1 MLNRATISTR
11 LAAITAVAL
20 AGLLVVVTFG
30 LLGTRGQMLEARRVK
45 TQEHTELAL
54 SLITHFHAL
63 EASGTMTRE
72 SAQQAAEDAV
82 RDLRY
87 DGTEYFWINDTTP
100 TVVMHPIKAELE
112 GQDVSMLE
120 DADGTRLFVE
130 FVDVVE
136 ADGAGFVDYLWP
148 KPGEE
153 DAQPKVSY
161 VAAFEPWDWV
171 VGTGIY
177 IDDIDTQFWA
187 KVRSFSLPGLLIMAV
202 VGGLCRWIGRR
213 LAHDIARQAKEVHEA
228 SEELSASSAQVDD
241 ASAETTL
248 KARRVGASADDVH
261 GHLATVATGVEQLN
275 ASVAEIGRA
284 VTSASRVAD
293 GAVAETTATRD
304 AIDRL
309 GANSV
314 EIGKVV
320 EVIGAIADQTNLLA
334 LNATIESARAGVAG
348 RGFAVV
354 ASEVKD
360 LARETANATQQVAA
374 QIGAIQDDTEE
385 AVRAIGRI
393 AEVITEVAETQ
404 QTIAAAVEEQQ
415 VTTAEISR
423 SVSTVAHRSS
433 AIADDVNATARTA
446 EHTADVAAG
455 VRHTAQRL
463 LTVADG
469 LNQLVGWLGQ
479 GDADVDAPR
488 GPVDEPHDADPD
500 REGPTSVDPR
510 STDVLSSV

>member
-30 LLGTRGQMLEARRVK
+30 LLGTRGDMLEARRVK

-72 SAQQAAEDAV
+72 SAQQAAADAV

-177 IDDIDTQFWA
+177 IDDIDTQFWE
-187 KVRSFSLPGLLIMAV
+187 KVRSFSLPGLFIMAV
-202 VGGLCRWIGRR
+202 VGGLSRWIGRR
-213 LAHDIARQAKEVHEA
+213 LARDIARQAKEVHEA
-228 SEELSASSAQVDD
+228 SEELSASSVQVDG

-320 EVIGAIADQTNLLA
+320 EVISAIADQTNLLA
-334 LNATIESARAGVAG
+334 LNAAIEAARAGEQG

-354 ASEVKD
+354 ADEVRKLAQRVQDSTDQIQGTIDRLLSAINTAVNQMTGSSEDATRCVEESEEGRRALEAINEVVSRID
-360 LARETANATQQVAA
+360 HTNQEIANVSADQTAGTDDVLANVQGIRETTQNMVTQLAESA
-374 QIGAIQDDTEE
+374 DMSRRLKKLIDSLEE
-385 AVRAIGRI
+385 ASSK
-393 AEVITEVAETQ
+393 
-404 QTIAAAVEEQQ
+404 
-415 VTTAEISR
+415 VT
-423 SVSTVAHRSS
+423 VH
-433 AIADDVNATARTA
+433 
-446 EHTADVAAG
+446 
-455 VRHTAQRL
+455 
-463 LTVADG
+463 
-469 LNQLVGWLGQ
+469 
-479 GDADVDAPR
+479 
-488 GPVDEPHDADPD
+488 
-500 REGPTSVDPR
+500 
-510 STDVLSSV
+510 

>member
-30 LLGTRGQMLEARRVK
+30 LLGTRGDMLEARRVK

-72 SAQQAAEDAV
+72 SAQQAAADAV

-187 KVRSFSLPGLLIMAV
+187 KVRSFSLPGLFIMAV
-202 VGGLCRWIGRR
+202 VGGLSRWIGRR
-213 LAHDIARQAKEVHEA
+213 LARDIARQAKEVHEA
-228 SEELSASSAQVDD
+228 SEELSASSAQVDG

-275 ASVAEIGRA
+275 ASVA
-284 VTSASRVAD
+284 
-293 GAVAETTATRD
+293 
-304 AIDRL
+304 
-309 GANSV
+309 
-314 EIGKVV
+314 
-320 EVIGAIADQTNLLA
+320 
-334 LNATIESARAGVAG
+334 
-348 RGFAVV
+348 
-354 ASEVKD
+354 
-360 LARETANATQQVAA
+360 
-374 QIGAIQDDTEE
+374 
-385 AVRAIGRI
+385 
-393 AEVITEVAETQ
+393 
-404 QTIAAAVEEQQ
+404 
-415 VTTAEISR
+415 
-423 SVSTVAHRSS
+423 
-433 AIADDVNATARTA
+433 
-446 EHTADVAAG
+446 
-455 VRHTAQRL
+455 
-463 LTVADG
+463 
-469 LNQLVGWLGQ
+469 
-479 GDADVDAPR
+479 
-488 GPVDEPHDADPD
+488 
-500 REGPTSVDPR
+500 
-510 STDVLSSV
+510 